1 MPPARRFPPPWSAD
15 ERDACFI
22 VKDRNGQ
29 ALAYVYFEDEPG
41 RRTAANL
48 LARDE
53 ARRIAAGIAKGES
66 GDMEIKQST
75 IEEIVETEKQ
85 LILNADARYGKY
97 SHHAKGCSVRL
108 SSSIVAVDQS
118 HHDTFGRLF
127 PLLKKHHMLALF
139 SALRLHKVQAMM
151 NLRQTLE
158 AGAAAA
164 FAIAEPEIQHF
175 VDIDEDGILDPSKEL
190 TAKRY
195 KWLAVNYPEGSAVIK
210 EKKDLINFTTSHANI
225 VIANQT
231 FRVNESGDAIEAL
244 FLMLKMIFT

>member
-97 SHHAKGCSVRL
+97 SHHAKGCSVLL
-108 SSSIVAVDQS
+108 SRSIVAVDQS

-127 PLLKKHHMLALF
+127 ALLKKHTC
-139 SALRLHKVQAMM
+139 SRSSQ
-151 NLRQTLE
+151 RS
-158 AGAAAA
+158 
-164 FAIAEPEIQHF
+164 
-175 VDIDEDGILDPSKEL
+175 DC
-190 TAKRY
+190 
-195 KWLAVNYPEGSAVIK
+195 IK
-210 EKKDLINFTTSHANI
+210 Y
-225 VIANQT
+225 
-231 FRVNESGDAIEAL
+231 RP
-244 FLMLKMIFT
+244 